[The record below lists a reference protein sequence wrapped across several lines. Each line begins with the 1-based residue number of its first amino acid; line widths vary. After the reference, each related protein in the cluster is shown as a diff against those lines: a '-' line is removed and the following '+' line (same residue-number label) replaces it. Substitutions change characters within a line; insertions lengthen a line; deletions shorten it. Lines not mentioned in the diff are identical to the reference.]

1 MNVNFVFFLFG
12 SDCGT
17 CVNIIAQQLSVYI
30 EINLISVVIVPLNV
44 IYLFRNQ
51 KTFKH
56 IARSKF

>member
-51 KTFKH
+51 KNF
-56 IARSKF
+56 

>member
-17 CVNIIAQQLSVYI
+17 CVNIIAQQYVYI

-44 IYLFRNQ
+44 IYLFRND